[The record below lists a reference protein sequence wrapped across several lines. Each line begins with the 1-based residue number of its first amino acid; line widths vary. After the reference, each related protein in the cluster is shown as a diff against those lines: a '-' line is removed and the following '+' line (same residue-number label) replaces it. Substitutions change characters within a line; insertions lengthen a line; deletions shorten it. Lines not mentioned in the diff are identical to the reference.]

1 MEEDAVETGAIRA
14 AVRSAKKA
22 IKPAKIGEAQR
33 GLPQKKKQTR
43 AKKNDKSK
51 PRAGRGFDAEMGQRP
66 AREGVRAKKGDVI
79 GGMGKKKLG
88 KPRKAKS

>member
-1 MEEDAVETGAIRA
+1 MEEDAVENGAIRA

-33 GLPQKKKQTR
+33 GLPRNKKQTR
-43 AKKNDKSK
+43 ASRSDKSK

-66 AREGVRAKKGDVI
+66 VREGVRAKKGDVI
-79 GGMGKKKLG
+79 GGMGKKKSG